1 MTNNFVVTQLRE
13 CGTDVELLRM
23 KWMTYAG
30 YWADGIRQGEDTGLF
45 AMGMG
50 TGDIAGLNQHIDS
63 SGWPPAGWG
72 VGRYANDNLDP
83 LVERALA
90 ATPRDG
96 YCGLSTN

>member
-1 MTNNFVVTQLRE
+1 MTNYFVVTQLRE

-30 YWADGIRQGEDTGLF
+30 YWAHGIRQGEDTGLF
-45 AMGMG
+45 TMGIG
-50 TGDIAGLNQHIDS
+50 TGDVAGFDQYIHS

-72 VGRYANDNLDP
+72 VGWYANDNLDP